1 MNDAALKPVPLSGED
16 PQACVER
23 IVADAERRMT
33 PCGDGEIV
41 WRLFGE
47 GPPLVLL
54 HGGSGSWNHWIRNIP
69 ELARHFRLLVPDLPG
84 HGESAMAPGEVS
96 GPNVAAPLA
105 DGLRQLLAPDET
117 FSIAGFSFGGIIS
130 GCLAARETDRV
141 ENLVICGSNGL
152 GLRRAQ
158 LSGFKHW
165 RGVDDPAALA
175 DAHRTN
181 LAVVMFA
188 DAANI
193 DDLAV
198 HLQAR
203 NVPLSRMK
211 SRLIAVTD
219 TLRDMLPDVTARLAG
234 IWGDGDGY
242 AAPYMEERHAL
253 FQSIQPGCEI
263 RVIPGAG
270 HWVMYEQPAAFNATL
285 LDILGA
291 DRKG

>member
-1 MNDAALKPVPLSGED
+1 MSAAATKPVPLPGED

-23 IVADAERRMT
+23 ILAGAERRTT
-33 PCGDGEIV
+33 PCGDGEVV

-47 GPPLVLL
+47 GPPLVLI

-69 ELARHFRLLVPDLPG
+69 ELARRYRLLLPDLPG
-84 HGESAMAPGEVS
+84 HGESAAAPGEVS

-105 DGLRQLLAPDET
+105 DGLRELLAPDET
-117 FSIAGFSFGGIIS
+117 YSVAGFSFGGIIS
-130 GCLAARETDRV
+130 GCLAARDKDRV
-141 ENLVICGSNGL
+141 QNLVVCGSNGL
-152 GLRRAQ
+152 GLRRVQ
-158 LSGFKHW
+158 LAGFKHW

-181 LAVVMFA
+181 LGILMLA
-188 DAANI
+188 DPANI

-203 NVPLSRMK
+203 NVPLARMK
-211 SRLIAVTD
+211 SRLIAVTN
-219 TLRDMLPDVTARLAG
+219 TLRDMLPEVTARLHG
-234 IWGDGDGY
+234 IWGERDGY

-253 FQSIQPGCEI
+253 FHSIQPGCEI

-270 HWVMYEQPAAFNATL
+270 HWVMYEAATAFNAIL

>member
-1 MNDAALKPVPLSGED
+1 MNDTQLIPVPLPGET
-16 PQACVER
+16 PQACVDR
-23 IVADAERRMT
+23 ILASAERRTT
-33 PCGDGEIV
+33 PCGDGDVV
-41 WRLFGE
+41 WRLFGD

-69 ELARHFRLLVPDLPG
+69 ALARHFRLLLPDLPG
-84 HGESAMAPGEVS
+84 HGESAMPPGEVS

-105 DGLRQLLAPDET
+105 AGLRELLPANAAY
-117 FSIAGFSFGGIIS
+117 SVAGFSFGGIIG
-130 GCLAARETDRV
+130 GCLSAQEKERV
-141 ENLVICGSNGL
+141 RNLVICGSNGL

-188 DAANI
+188 DPANI

-198 HLQAR
+198 HMQAR

-211 SRLIAVTD
+211 SRLIAVTNV
-219 TLRDMLPDVTARLAG
+219 LRDMLPHVRARLSG
-234 IWGDGDGY
+234 IWGEDDGY
-242 AAPYMEERHAL
+242 AARYMEERRKL
-253 FQSIQPGCEI
+253 FRSIQPDCDF
-263 RVIPGAG
+263 RVIPRAG
-270 HWVMYEQPAAFNATL
+270 HWVMYEQADAFNAAL
-285 LDILGA
+285 LDILR
-291 DRKG
+291 DET